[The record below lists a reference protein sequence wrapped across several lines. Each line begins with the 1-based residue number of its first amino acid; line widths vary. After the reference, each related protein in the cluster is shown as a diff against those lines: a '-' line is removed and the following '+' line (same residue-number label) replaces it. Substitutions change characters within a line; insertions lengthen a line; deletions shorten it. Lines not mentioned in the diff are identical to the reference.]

1 VGEYLGVAH
10 FKAMGRL
17 IVACEDQ
24 TLEVGATSART
35 IEAISWEV
43 QNSLGIAKEEY
54 DFHDVYG
61 AVTAPEDLARAMQMA
76 GTNDCVL
83 KVVYHTVFA
92 RLRGLMKE
100 VEFLKSKVGLQDLAI
115 QESEGRSAKALEDS
129 AAHLTEMIN
138 HVDIKFNE
146 QNQTVARL
154 CKDSSSMQMEVQSM
168 GMTLRE
174 LDIKELKELMEN
186 AKVAQLQV
194 TDALN
199 RVTQLERSW
208 EVEKE
213 MMMNDLEDQKKDLAN
228 VQRSIAGKIDVCIEA
243 DADLSREMRLVSEK
257 CALNADDVTLIQEE
271 MKKVVYKCQLAM
283 EQSLESKTLL
293 SGVREDS
300 AKVLGDSN
308 MLKER
313 VHCLEGVAAD
323 KWPDFAPGVVFCRR
337 FHQEAKGGDVQLNA
351 DHCVATGRGF
361 SALQG
366 VVIGNDEGLVMG
378 NGPCRRTGKPGKFVS
393 YFEVEITEVYANA
406 EGCGGL
412 YLGASVQSAEQVL
425 EHPRKEFDGWL
436 IGGKRAAFVQI
447 RGAHG
452 KQFSAIR
459 PSSKAAEIIP
469 LEAAWNA
476 EVLRAGD
483 RVGVLMTLKREGGM
497 VMRVVVN
504 GTITSTEVFS
514 DAPPEDQCQFLT
526 PVVRIAGTAKSVR
539 ICPGLDPPKYAMENF

>member
-1 VGEYLGVAH
+1 
-10 FKAMGRL
+10 MGRL
-17 IVACEDQ
+17 LVTCEDH
-24 TLEVGATSART
+24 TLEIGATSART

-43 QNSLGIAKEEY
+43 QNSLGIAKDEY
-54 DFHDVYG
+54 HFHDIYG
-61 AVTAPEDLARAMQMA
+61 PVTEPEDLARALQMA

-83 KVVYHTVFA
+83 KVVYHAVFA
-92 RLRGLMKE
+92 RLRGLMRE
-100 VEFLKSKVGLQDLAI
+100 VETLKSKVGLQDQAI
-115 QESEGRSAKALEDS
+115 QDSEARAAKALEDTTH
-129 AAHLTEMIN
+129 HLSEMIGQI
-138 HVDIKFNE
+138 DIKFNE
-146 QNQTVARL
+146 QTQTVARL
-154 CKDSSSMQMEVQSM
+154 CKDSSSMQMEMQSIN
-168 GMTLRE
+168 MTLRE
-174 LDIKELKELMEN
+174 LDIKELKELMES

-194 TDALN
+194 QDALN

-213 MMMNDLEDQKKDLAN
+213 MMMNDIEDQKKDLAN
-228 VQRSIAGKIDVCIEA
+228 VQKSIAGKIDVCIEA

-300 AKVLGDSN
+300 AKVLADSN

-337 FHQEAKGGDVQLNA
+337 FHQEAKGGDVQLNG

-361 SALQG
+361 SSLQG

-393 YFEVEITEVYANA
+393 YFEIEITEVYANA

-436 IGGKRAAFVQI
+436 IGGKRSAFVQI

-452 KQFSAIR
+452 KLFSNIR
-459 PSSKAAEIIP
+459 PASKASEIIP
-469 LEAAWNA
+469 MEAAWNS
-476 EVLRAGD
+476 EVLRVGD
-483 RVGVLMTLKREGGM
+483 RVGALMMLKREGGM
-497 VMRVVVN
+497 VMRIVVN
-504 GTITSTEVFS
+504 GTVTSTEVFS
-514 DAPPEDQCQFLT
+514 DAPPEDQCQFFT

-539 ICPGLDPPKYAMENF
+539 ICPGLDPPKYAMEDF

>member
-1 VGEYLGVAH
+1 
-10 FKAMGRL
+10 MGRL
-17 IVACEDQ
+17 LVACEDH
-24 TLEVGATSART
+24 TLEIGATSART

-54 DFHDVYG
+54 NFHDIYG
-61 AVTAPEDLARAMQMA
+61 PVTEPEDLARALQMA

-83 KVVYHTVFA
+83 KVVYHAVFA
-92 RLRGLMKE
+92 RLRMLMRE
-100 VEFLKSKVGLQDLAI
+100 VETLKSKVGLQDNAI
-115 QESEGRSAKALEDS
+115 QESEARSAKALEDTTLQLS
-129 AAHLTEMIN
+129 GMIHEM
-138 HVDIKFNE
+138 DTKFNE
-146 QNQTVARL
+146 QTQTVARL
-154 CKDSSSMQMEVQSM
+154 CKDSSSMQMEMQSIN
-168 GMTLRE
+168 MTLRE
-174 LDIKELKELMEN
+174 LDIKELKELMES

-194 TDALN
+194 QDALM

-213 MMMNDLEDQKKDLAN
+213 IMMNDIEDQKKDLAN
-228 VQRSIAGKIDVCIEA
+228 VQKSIAGKIDVCIEA

-300 AKVLGDSN
+300 AKVLADSN

-323 KWPDFAPGVVFCRR
+323 KWPDFAPGIVFCRR
-337 FHQEAKGGDVQLNA
+337 FHQEAKGGDVQLNG

-361 SALQG
+361 AALSG

-393 YFEVEITEVYANA
+393 YFEIEITEVYANA

-425 EHPRKEFDGWL
+425 EHPRKEFDGWMV
-436 IGGKRAAFVQI
+436 GGRRSAFVQV

-452 KQFSAIR
+452 KLFSAIR
-459 PSSKAAEIIP
+459 PASKACEIIP
-469 LEAAWNA
+469 MEAAWNS
-476 EVLRAGD
+476 EVLRVGD
-483 RVGVLMTLKREGGM
+483 RVGCLMTLKREGGM
-497 VMRVVVN
+497 VIRIVVN
-504 GTITSTEVFS
+504 GTVTSTEVFS
-514 DAPPEDQCQFLT
+514 DCPPEDQCQFFT

-539 ICPGLDPPKYAMENF
+539 ICPGLDPPKYAMEDF